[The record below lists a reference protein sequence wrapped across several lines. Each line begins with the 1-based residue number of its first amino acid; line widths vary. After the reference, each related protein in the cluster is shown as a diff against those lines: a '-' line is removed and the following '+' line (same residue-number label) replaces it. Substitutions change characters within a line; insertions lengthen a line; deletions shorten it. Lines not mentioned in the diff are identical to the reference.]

1 MDALVV
7 GIESRKVN
15 FILDADIRSFFD
27 TVDQEWLIRFVEH
40 RVGDRRIVRTGV
52 QAQAVTR
59 ETSRFPYK
67 ERLHMPG
74 SQTTRDWT
82 GPRDIASV
90 HVAFRGQNRVGI
102 PG

>member
-1 MDALVV
+1 M
-7 GIESRKVN
+7 
-15 FILDADIRSFFD
+15 
-27 TVDQEWLIRFVEH
+27 
-40 RVGDRRIVRTGV
+40 RTGV

-90 HVAFRGQNRVGI
+90 HVAFRGQNGVGI